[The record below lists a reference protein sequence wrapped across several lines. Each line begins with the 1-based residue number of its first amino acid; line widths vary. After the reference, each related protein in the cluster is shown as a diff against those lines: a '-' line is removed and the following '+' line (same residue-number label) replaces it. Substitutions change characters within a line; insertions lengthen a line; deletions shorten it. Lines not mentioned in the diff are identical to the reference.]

1 VNGDAA
7 DDGAP
12 ELVSEDLPAG
22 FGGRRRL
29 LGRRGKK
36 K

>member
-1 VNGDAA
+1 VNGGAA
-7 DDGAP
+7 DDAAP
-12 ELVSEDLPAG
+12 GLVSEELPAG

-29 LGRRGKK
+29 LGRRDKK